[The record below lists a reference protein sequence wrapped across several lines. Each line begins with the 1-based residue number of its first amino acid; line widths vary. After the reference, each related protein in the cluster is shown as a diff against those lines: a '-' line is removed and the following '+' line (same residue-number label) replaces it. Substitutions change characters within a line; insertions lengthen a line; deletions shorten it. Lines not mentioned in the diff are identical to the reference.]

1 MSSDHGS
8 SDHGSSDH
16 GSAEQGSTGDDLPF
30 LPADR
35 ITLLLRHLV
44 IEDQWD
50 REHHLLPAVL
60 AAKDATR
67 HRDLNRL
74 LDEVAELTPEQ
85 LGMVALLLHHGGTVR
100 DSVAAHLA
108 ACAAVM
114 DGDAASRW
122 LVGATF
128 DRMMHRLGLP
138 QVLGTQ
144 QLPGI
149 LCKVTNGRLRSVD
162 PDEGIDL
169 PADSPNSGLSEGEIT
184 VFGQKQTTS
193 PIRDDVPAVLL
204 RALTQ
209 QDGQTA

>member
-1 MSSDHGS
+1 M
-8 SDHGSSDH
+8 
-16 GSAEQGSTGDDLPF
+16 SAENVSGENDLPI
-30 LPADR
+30 LPSDR
-35 ITLLLRHLV
+35 ITLLLRRLV

-50 REHHLLPAVL
+50 REQHLIPPAL
-60 AAKDATR
+60 AAKDEAR
-67 HRDLNRL
+67 HRILNRL
-74 LDEVAELTPEQ
+74 LDEVTDLTPEQ

-100 DSVAAHLA
+100 DCVAAHLA
-108 ACAAVM
+108 ACAAAM
-114 DGDAASRW
+114 DGDGSSRW

-144 QLPGI
+144 HLPGI
-149 LCKVTNGRLRSVD
+149 LCRVSNGRLRSID
-162 PDEGIDL
+162 PAEGIDL

-204 RALTQ
+204 HALRQ
-209 QDGQTA
+209 QGPTA